1 MMVRNAWT
9 TVLVKITSVIAISP
23 CLAVIQVGAAW
34 RRHGLLWITAYIYLA
49 EVEGGLLLM

>member
-1 MMVRNAWT
+1 MVRNAWT

-23 CLAVIQVGAAW
+23 WLAVIQVGAAW